1 MKKLLLLIATFT
13 CGLVLSTTAYAKK
26 INSYYPVYKM
36 HGSTSYSSKEE
47 DNMTFDQRED
57 IIQQY
62 PDKSIDYYIVFGQG
76 KYNHT
81 ALFYDK
87 LSQVPRTKAQFAKD
101 LKTAPKAFDQDM
113 DTTPVKDLIDTNVI
127 AIAPW
132 HRTKKGDLFIGKFTM
147 DQQGTASN
155 NNLPNDNYH
164 IDQTYLDNDGYDSLC
179 KEEFFGKQT
188 LYTCRDYNTNAVD
201 VDGNTLKMDMFFQLE
216 PKSKKTLND

>member
-36 HGSTSYSSKEE
+36 LGSTSYSSKAE

-62 PDKSIDYYIVFGQG
+62 PDKSIECYVVFGQG

-81 ALFYDK
+81 ALIYDN
-87 LSQVPRTKAQFAKD
+87 LSAVPRTKAQFAKD
-101 LKTAPKAFDQDM
+101 FKNAPKAFEQDM

-132 HRTKKGDLFIGKFTM
+132 KFTKKGDLFLGKFTM
-147 DQQGTASN
+147 DRQGTASN
-155 NNLPNDNYH
+155 NNLPDDTYH
-164 IDQTYLDNDGYDSLC
+164 IDQTYLDNDGYDITFKPRYYYQC
-179 KEEFFGKQT
+179 D
-188 LYTCRDYNTNAVD
+188 DYDQDSVD
-201 VDGNTLKMDMFFQLE
+201 VDGNHVKMDFTVHLIE
-216 PKSKKTLND
+216 KSKKTLD

>member
-36 HGSTSYSSKEE
+36 LGSTSYSSKEE

-62 PDKSIDYYIVFGQG
+62 PDKTIEYYVIFGQG

-81 ALFYDK
+81 ALIYEN
-87 LSQVPRTKAQFAKD
+87 LSAVPRTKAQFAKD
-101 LKTAPKAFDQDM
+101 FKNAPKAFEQDM
-113 DTTPVKDLIDTNVI
+113 DTTPVKDLIDTNVT

-132 HRTKKGDLFIGKFTM
+132 HRTKNGDLFLGKFTM

-155 NNLPNDNYH
+155 NNLPDDPYY
-164 IDQTYLDNDGYDSLC
+164 IDKTYLDNDGYDLLC
-179 KEEFFGKQT
+179 KEEFFGKKT
-188 LYTCRDYNTNAVD
+188 FYTCRDYNTNAVD
-201 VDGNTLKMDMFFQLE
+201 IDGNTLKMDMFVQLT
-216 PKSKKTLND
+216 PKSKKTLKD